1 MLGSLKVQEAQS
13 SRCGHALLM
22 SVHTHA
28 PAVVP
33 DMSPKDLSR
42 EELAARLGNECF
54 AGFVLGF
61 RHVATEAD
69 LTCLKLMFDSTTQV
83 TGNLLKAP
91 FHWTAL
97 DVLGC
102 VCVCL
107 CVCVCM
113 CVVVV
118 SWRAAAA
125 RWHFRRCPAEGS
137 SWGTR
142 QFAFSQMH
150 LD

>member
-54 AGFVLGF
+54 VGL
-61 RHVATEAD
+61 
-69 LTCLKLMFDSTTQV
+69 
-83 TGNLLKAP
+83 
-91 FHWTAL
+91 
-97 DVLGC
+97 
-102 VCVCL
+102 
-107 CVCVCM
+107 
-113 CVVVV
+113 V
-118 SWRAAAA
+118 SGPVRVQ
-125 RWHFRRCPAEGS
+125 
-137 SWGTR
+137 T
-142 QFAFSQMH
+142 
-150 LD
+150 